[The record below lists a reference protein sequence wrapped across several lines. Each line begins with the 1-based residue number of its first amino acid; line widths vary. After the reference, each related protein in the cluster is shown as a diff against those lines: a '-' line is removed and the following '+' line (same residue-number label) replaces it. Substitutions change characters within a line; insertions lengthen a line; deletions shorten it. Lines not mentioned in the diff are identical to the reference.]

1 MKVVLAY
8 DGSEN
13 SKKAVFFALRFL
25 KKEDEIHLVTVIKE
39 SPKSPEQVIID
50 SQEKARKLIDEI
62 KSGLEGYNVKEK
74 IMESYDVADAL
85 IDYCK
90 EIGCDLIVTGS
101 RGLTG
106 LKRVILGSVS
116 SALVS
121 KSPYPVLVVK

>member
-8 DGSEN
+8 DGSDY

-25 KKEDEIHLVTVIKE
+25 KKEDEIYLVTVVKE
-39 SPKSPEQVIID
+39 APKSPEQVIID
-50 SQEKARKLIDEI
+50 SEEKAKRSIDEI
-62 KSGLEGYNVKEK
+62 KSELEGYNVKEK
-74 IMESYDVADAL
+74 ILESNDVADSL
-85 IDYCK
+85 IGYCK

-106 LKRVILGSVS
+106 LKKVIIGSVS